1 MTATIPTAAPTAPQ
15 PAPPTTDAAPEP
27 GGAAPEPAAEP
38 SEPKA
43 RDAASGKFLR
53 ISPIKLPGV
62 QARTK
67 GTGKTM
73 AQEIDEAHAAST
85 NGEPPAEPANPEGE
99 PADPNAPPEPA
110 APAKVKVDGK
120 EFDTAEAALAHA
132 EAQLKVARNSQAAAS
147 RNAQLQANR
156 AKQEI
161 EQQYATRL
169 AALEQRILAQPTPAN
184 QPADPNAPPPTDPSE
199 QQFWAEILQ
208 ARQSAALIADPA
220 ARAREELLINY
231 ATTNFLMEKRLNDLQ
246 AKIDARFQPFEMTQ
260 AQSQQLAAAESLF
273 ESVAHHTNSDSTPQ
287 FPELLDA
294 TDADGVVQIWHAQ
307 TRGMK
312 AEDRHDPRQVVLAV
326 LAYRALK
333 AEMMKGQPPRTPAV
347 PPSPKP
353 APPAPRPAANGAV
366 LQQSNLNGAPRTS
379 LPGGQTLPGVWPKG
393 TR

>member
-1 MTATIPTAAPTAPQ
+1 MTATIPSAPAANS
-15 PAPPTTDAAPEP
+15 PAPPTDAALEP
-27 GGAAPEPAAEP
+27 GGAPPTPAAEP
-38 SEPKA
+38 AGDKP

-85 NGEPPAEPANPEGE
+85 TGEPPAEPANPEGE
-99 PADPNAPPEPA
+99 LGTPNPDAPTEPVA
-110 APAKVKVDGK
+110 AKVKVDGK

-246 AKIDARFQPFEMTQ
+246 TKIDARFQPFEMTQ

-333 AEMMKGQPPRTPAV
+333 AEMTKGQPPRTPAA
-347 PPSPKP
+347 PPTPKP

>member
-1 MTATIPTAAPTAPQ
+1 MTATIPAAANS
-15 PAPPTTDAAPEP
+15 PAPPIDAAPDTP
-27 GGAAPEPAAEP
+27 QPPATPEPAAEP
-38 SEPKA
+38 AGDKP
-43 RDAASGKFLR
+43 RDAANGKFLR

-62 QARTK
+62 QARTRSNS
-67 GTGKTM
+67 KTL

-85 NGEPPAEPANPEGE
+85 TGEPPAEPANPEGE
-99 PADPNAPPEPA
+99 PADPNAPPEP

-169 AALEQRILAQPTPAN
+169 AALEQRILAQPSPAN

-333 AEMMKGQPPRTPAV
+333 AEMTKGQPPRTPAA
-347 PPSPKP
+347 PPTPKP